1 MKFISILLREGRK
14 EDIKKKYSNK
24 YSDEELDFVLNISD
38 LVDLNHKYTDWIF
51 KNDDTDIDF
60 DMYIDTAVELVK
72 DFDKYQSQLKKK
84 DINQYNSFTE
94 LDTALKPFIEKEKE
108 KELEK
113 RVDKVYEDNKF
124 LVIKPKTEEASCK
137 YGAGTK
143 WCVTQKGSGHFG
155 RYTQGNQQ
163 LYFII
168 DKKNSTDKEF
178 SKVAV
183 HFSNRGDITFWDS
196 QDNSLTQKEI
206 NILKYAFPEVID
218 TINKDYE
225 KTNISNSDK
234 ILTEV
239 FNRMGEA
246 SKEIKNYLKSNYDL
260 SVFVRGFQNI
270 PDLGFKRS
278 EGVITINLFSDE
290 DIKLIDEYQI
300 LITYESKSDNSFTA
314 SVGFAGPDSM
324 TSAEDFEDL
333 GLEGL
338 ELNIH
343 SIIGDEPYVM
353 AESMRNYIA
362 SKVLD
367 NVKNNKKIIQ
377 KISGTDFVWRPTRG
391 GYTFGKNKGLI
402 KKLVDYLDLNTTG
415 TKLDFLEY
423 IGKLKSKIV
432 NNKKQYSSPESDDFV
447 PSVNWRGHF
456 ASFFSAAK
464 QSGILNYRKVG
475 NQFYLIKGP
484 NFEAFKEGRLKAL

>member
-1 MKFISILLREGRK
+1 MKLMSILLREGRK
-14 EDIKKKYSNK
+14 EDLNKKYSDKFDN
-24 YSDEELDFVLNISD
+24 EVLDFVLGISD
-38 LVDLNHKYTDWIF
+38 LQDFNHKYTDFIL
-51 KNDDTDIDF
+51 KSLDPNSDIDMMV
-60 DMYIDTAVELVK
+60 DIAVGLVK
-72 DFDKYQSQLKKK
+72 DFDKYQSQLKMK
-84 DINQYNSFTE
+84 DINQYNSFIE
-94 LDTALKPFIEKEKE
+94 LKTALKPFIEKEKE

-113 RVDKVYEDNKF
+113 QVDKIYEDDKF
-124 LVIKPKTEEASCK
+124 IVVKPKTEQASCK
-137 YGAGTK
+137 YGSNTK

-183 HFSNRGDITFWDS
+183 HFSNRGDIAFWDS

-225 KTNISNSDK
+225 KVGISNSDK

-239 FNRMGEA
+239 FNKMGET
-246 SKEIKNYLKSNYDL
+246 SKEIKNYLKSNYNL

-270 PDLGFKRS
+270 PDLGFGHS
-278 EGVITINLFSDE
+278 EGFITISLISDE
-290 DIKLIDEYQI
+290 DGELIDEYQVF
-300 LITYESKSDNSFTA
+300 ITYKSKSNNSFTA
-314 SVGFAGPDSM
+314 SIEFAGPDSM

-333 GLEGL
+333 GVEGL

-343 SIIGDEPYVM
+343 TIIEGEPYVM

-367 NVKNNKKIIQ
+367 NVKNNKKLIQ

-484 NFEAFKEGRLKAL
+484 NFEAFKEGKLKAL